1 MKETQGHGMGQRGL
15 VPGGHL
21 IITSKTQTL
30 PQSTIPIIP
39 TTIQIAG
46 MTGGTGETAWA
57 LGQVTTATRDT
68 ATTTILTITMAA
80 AAAEEAAM
88 TGTGTETEIEIG
100 TERGK
105 EREKRRGTVTEAE
118 IVGKEAEAEIR
129 KKRKR
134 TVNTIRPRRVIKPQK
149 IARTFPS
156 LCFMDIMVPRLLHL

>member
-1 MKETQGHGMGQRGL
+1 MGQRGL

-88 TGTGTETEIEIG
+88 TGTGTETEIEIETGIETG
-100 TERGK
+100 TE
-105 EREKRRGTVTEAE
+105 TVTTLTVR
-118 IVGKEAEAEIR
+118 IPGTIPT
-129 KKRKR
+129 R
-134 TVNTIRPRRVIKPQK
+134 TALHLTACLLPHRPTLHTPPKSLPQPLL
-149 IARTFPS
+149 RDWTFP
-156 LCFMDIMVPRLLHL
+156 LA